1 LKMLREP
8 TASANI
14 QGGDM
19 KIPTIDLTKWFDD
32 QQPLMD
38 LSNTGSSAAA
48 ETLAQEWDNAMHHYG
63 FAVVVGHPVSAAQI
77 GNLYRATRDFFESNS
92 SEEKQKFNHGPYGN
106 PLGGYT
112 GLGVESVG
120 TTWELDTN
128 QQSTELY
135 TAPPDIVEN
144 YVFLGSPVGWA
155 TRESNVA
162 HPEALEHIAATYV
175 EQVMSLCRG
184 IHRLSARALGVPDTF
199 FESFYDTTL
208 ASELSLRLAYYP
220 PTEAHSMH
228 PTSIRYG
235 AHTDYTGYTFLYQDP
250 NDLGNEESG
259 GLQVLV
265 NDQWVFVPSVP
276 HSFVINAGDLWPI
289 WSNGRW
295 KSAVHRVSNPAENTT
310 YSRQSR
316 ISVPFFTGPRADSLI
331 EPIVREG
338 EDKMFSAIEAG
349 QHLQA
354 KLSASNV

>member
-1 LKMLREP
+1 M
-8 TASANI
+8 T
-14 QGGDM
+14 
-19 KIPTIDLTKWFDD
+19 IPIIDLAKWFDD
-32 QQPLMD
+32 QPPLTD
-38 LSNTGSSAAA
+38 PSNTDSSTA
-48 ETLAQEWDNAMHHYG
+48 EQALAQEWDNAMRHYG
-63 FAVVVGHPVSAAQI
+63 FAVVVGHPVAGTQTD
-77 GNLYRATRDFFESNS
+77 NLYRATREFFESNS
-92 SEEKQKFNHGPYGN
+92 PKEKQTFNHGPYGN

-120 TTWELDTN
+120 TTWELDN
-128 QQSTELY
+128 
-135 TAPPDIVEN
+135 APPDIVES
-144 YVFLGSPVGWA
+144 YVFLGSPECWA
-155 TRESNVA
+155 TREPNVA
-162 HPEALEHIAATYV
+162 HPMALEHIAAPYV

-199 FESFYDTTL
+199 FENFFDSTS

-220 PTEAHSMH
+220 PTESHSMH
-228 PTSIRYG
+228 RTSIRYG

-276 HSFVINAGDLWPI
+276 NSFVINAGDLWPI

-295 KSAVHRVSNPAENTT
+295 KSAVHRVTNPAEDSR

-316 ISVPFFTGPRADSLI
+316 ISIPFFTGPRGDSLI
-331 EPIVREG
+331 EPIVRDG
-338 EDKMFSAIEAG
+338 EDKIFSAIEAG